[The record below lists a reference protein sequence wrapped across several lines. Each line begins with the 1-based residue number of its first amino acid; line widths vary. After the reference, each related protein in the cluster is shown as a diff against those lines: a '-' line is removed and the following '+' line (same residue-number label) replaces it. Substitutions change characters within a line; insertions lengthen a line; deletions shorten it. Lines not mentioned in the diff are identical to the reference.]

1 MRSRLAVYKY
11 LIFCFLLLG
20 FAFPNGFYL
29 FFPSVCLLIVL
40 SFLQRPYKSPIFS
53 FIAFQHY
60 LQIIAGV
67 LLCNYLGQD
76 IDYNTPY
83 RSTAT
88 IASSIG
94 LVFLM
99 LPVIYVQTEFPA
111 QNRESLTISIN
122 KFSIDK
128 VMYAYIISFFI
139 ANFLLSIAFVFGG
152 LTQIILWLT
161 SIKWILFLLFGYMCI
176 LKNEKKRIFY
186 LFIALE
192 FITGFYSFFS
202 DFKTVLYFLLIL
214 LLSLVEE
221 IDLKSFFYGLLI
233 AAALIL
239 LGLFWTNIKD
249 KYRAF
254 LNGGE
259 KSQNVTVNGD
269 DALNKLYD
277 LSNNTTSDNLEGSIP
292 QLLDR
297 VQYTY
302 FFAKTIQRVPD
313 IIPYQNGDNWLDNI
327 EFVTT
332 PRYFNSDKPVLDQ
345 SEKASHYTGIHLSGR
360 KKGASFSLGYFA
372 ECYVDFGIYGM
383 MVALFF
389 IGILYALV
397 YNHLLK
403 KSSDNLIFNYCVVGA
418 FFMDFNPYGTDG
430 TYLIGRLISGVVTFY
445 FLIKWFFPWLIRY
458 LSITEGEK

>member
-1 MRSRLAVYKY
+1 M
-11 LIFCFLLLG
+11 
-20 FAFPNGFYL
+20 
-29 FFPSVCLLIVL
+29 LIVL
-40 SFLQRPYKSPIFS
+40 SLLQRPYKSPIFS

-76 IDYNTPY
+76 IDYSAPF

-88 IASSIG
+88 ITSSIG

-99 LPVIYVQTEFPA
+99 LPVIYVQAGFPV

-122 KFSIDK
+122 RFSIDK

-139 ANFLLSIAFVFGG
+139 ANFLLGIAFVFGG

-161 SIKWILFLLFGYMCI
+161 SVKWILFLLFGYMCI

-186 LFIALE
+186 LFVVLE

-202 DFKTVLYFLLIL
+202 DFKTVLYFVLIL
-214 LLSLVEE
+214 LLSLIEE
-221 IDLKSFFYGLLI
+221 VDLKSFFYGLLI
-233 AAALIL
+233 VAVLVL
-239 LGLFWTNIKD
+239 LALFWTNVKD
-249 KYRAF
+249 RYRAF

-277 LSNNTTSDNLEGSIP
+277 LSNNTTGDNLEGSIP

-313 IIPYQNGDNWLDNI
+313 IIPYQNGNNWLDNI

-332 PRYFNSDKPVLDQ
+332 PRYFNPDKPVLDQ

-360 KKGASFSLGYFA
+360 NKGASFSLGYFA
-372 ECYVDFGIYGM
+372 ECYIDFGIYGM

-389 IGILYALV
+389 MGIIYALI

-418 FFMDFNPYGTDG
+418 FFMDFNPYATDG

-445 FLIKWFFPWLIRY
+445 FLIRWFFPWFIGY
-458 LSITEGEK
+458 LSLIEGEE